1 MKYYIAVGNKPQWP
15 YDVNE
20 LLAQGVTENT
30 LVWNE
35 SMTGWKPAKDV
46 DEIARILNPQTAV
59 PPPYSRQEPAI
70 SCQPSTYPQT
80 PNTKCPKTY
89 LVHAILC
96 TIFCN
101 LILGIIGIIM
111 ALQVESRWREGRY
124 DEALKKSHNAKLFVI
139 LSFIVGLLA
148 SSYSGY
154 YFFNNP
160 TANPFLF

>member
-1 MKYYIAVGNKPQWP
+1 MKYYIAVGNKPQGP
-15 YDVNE
+15 YEVHE
-20 LLAQGVTENT
+20 LLTKGVTEST

-35 SMTGWKPAKDV
+35 NMTGWKQAGEV
-46 DEIARILNPQTAV
+46 DEIARMLNPQTAV
-59 PPPYSRQEPAI
+59 PPPYSHQ
-70 SCQPSTYPQT
+70 QPSAYPPI
-80 PNTKCPKTY
+80 PNTPCPKTY

-111 ALQVESRWREGRY
+111 ALQVESRWKEGRY
-124 DEALKKSHNAKLFVI
+124 EEAIKKSHNAKLFVI